1 MASDQR
7 GPTLL
12 ALSDG
17 SVFRG
22 RRLGAE
28 TDTVGLVVFNTSMT
42 GYEEM
47 LTDPSYGGQILV
59 PTYPLI
65 GNYGINLKDAESR
78 QIQVKGFVV
87 RDDCDAPS
95 HPYAELTIHEYLERN
110 DIPGISGVDT
120 RAITRRIRSTGVM
133 MGAIVQGDD
142 TDAANAALE
151 AAQWYGDQ
159 NWVEEVAT
167 KEEFEWRG
175 DGTTGTRPAEELI
188 IRSNR
193 AGVDYP
199 TDNTDRP
206 LRIAVIDF
214 GVKWNILRSMTAR
227 NCEVKV
233 FPADVTASEVKNF
246 NPDGIVLSPGPG
258 DPAVLDGPV
267 ETIRELS
274 DLTGDGSKSIPTL
287 GICLGH
293 QLVARALG
301 ADTFMLHFGHRGGNQ
316 PVQDLRTGRVYVTAH
331 NHGYAVDPDKLPK
344 RPGVK
349 VTHINL
355 NDNTVEGLADESHGI
370 MTIQFHSEASPGPHD
385 SEMIFDQFVAT
396 VKQRAAVGSTLVD
409 DHKLATNQ

>member
-1 MASDQR
+1 MPRSSR

-28 TDTVGLVVFNTSMT
+28 TGSVGLVVFNTSMT

-65 GNYGINLKDAESR
+65 GNYGINLKDAESK

-95 HPYAELTIHEYLERN
+95 HPHSEMTIHEYLEMN
-110 DIPGISGVDT
+110 SIPGVSGVDT
-120 RAITRRIRSTGVM
+120 RAITRRIRSAGVM
-133 MGAIVQGDD
+133 MGAIVPGDD
-142 TDAANAALE
+142 EAAATAALE

-159 NWVEEVAT
+159 NWVDEVAT
-167 KEEFEWRG
+167 EQEFDWHG
-175 DGTTGTRPAEELI
+175 DGNDGTRPAAELL
-188 IRSNR
+188 IRSQR
-193 AGVDYP
+193 AG
-199 TDNTDRP
+199 TITAENNRNRP

-214 GVKWNILRSMTAR
+214 GVKWNILRSMMAR
-227 NCEVKV
+227 NCQVKV
-233 FPADVTASEVKNF
+233 FPCDVDASEVKTF
-246 NPDGIVLSPGPG
+246 KPDGIVLSPGPG

-274 DLTGDGSKSIPTL
+274 DLDGDGTNSIPTL

-331 NHGYAVDPDKLPK
+331 NHGYAVDPDKLPD
-344 RPGVK
+344 RPGVS

-355 NDNTVEGLADESHGI
+355 NDNTVEGLADEPHGI

-385 SEMIFDQFVAT
+385 SEMIFDQFVASIR
-396 VKQRAAVGSTLVD
+396 QRS
-409 DHKLATNQ
+409 NSR

>member
-1 MASDQR
+1 MPSTSR

-28 TDTVGLVVFNTSMT
+28 SESVGLVVFNTSMT

-59 PTYPLI
+59 PTYPMI
-65 GNYGINLKDAESR
+65 GNYGINLKDAESK

-95 HPYAELTIHEYLERN
+95 HPHSEMTIHEYLEIN
-110 DIPGISGVDT
+110 GIPGVSGVDT
-120 RAITRRIRSTGVM
+120 RAITRRIRSAGVM
-133 MGAIVQGDD
+133 MGAIVPGEDHS
-142 TDAANAALE
+142 AATTVLA

-159 NWVEEVAT
+159 NWVDEVAT
-167 KEEFEWRG
+167 DKEFDWRG
-175 DGTTGTRPAEELI
+175 DGNDGTRPAEELL
-188 IRSNR
+188 IRSKR
-193 AGVDYP
+193 AGTVAP
-199 TDNTDRP
+199 DRKDSP

-214 GVKWNILRSMTAR
+214 GVKWNILRSMMAR
-227 NCEVKV
+227 NCQVKV
-233 FPADVTASEVKNF
+233 FPSDVSASQVRAF

-274 DLTGDGSKSIPTL
+274 DLDGDGCNSIPTL

-293 QLVARALG
+293 QIVARALG

-331 NHGYAVDPDKLPK
+331 NHGYAVDPDKLPD
-344 RPGVK
+344 RPGVN
-349 VTHINL
+349 VTHVNL
-355 NDNTVEGLADESHGI
+355 NDNTVEGLEDETHGI

-385 SEMIFDQFVAT
+385 SEMIFDQFVASIR
-396 VKQRAAVGSTLVD
+396 QRS
-409 DHKLATNQ
+409 NR

>member
-1 MASDQR
+1 MSSDTR
-7 GPTLL
+7 GPTQL
-12 ALSDG
+12 ALNDG

-28 TDTVGLVVFNTSMT
+28 AETVGLVVFNTSMT

-65 GNYGINLKDAESR
+65 GNYGINLRDAESK

-95 HPYAELTIHEYLERN
+95 HPHSEMTIHEYLEMN
-110 DIPGISGVDT
+110 GIPGVSGVDT
-120 RAITRRIRSTGVM
+120 RAITRRIRSAGVM
-133 MGAIVQGDD
+133 MGAIVPGDD
-142 TDAANAALE
+142 KATATAALE

-159 NWVEEVAT
+159 NWVDEVAT
-167 KEEFEWRG
+167 EQEFDWHG
-175 DGTTGTRPAEELI
+175 DGNDGTRSATELL
-188 IRSNR
+188 IRSRR
-193 AGVDYP
+193 AGTV
-199 TDNTDRP
+199 TAENSLDRP

-214 GVKWNILRSMTAR
+214 GVKWNILRSMMAR
-227 NCEVKV
+227 NCQVKV
-233 FPADVTASEVKNF
+233 FPSGANASEVKSF

-258 DPAVLDGPV
+258 DPAVLDTPV
-267 ETIRELS
+267 ETIRALS
-274 DLTGDGSKSIPTL
+274 DLDGDGTNSIPTL

-316 PVQDLRTGRVYVTAH
+316 PVQDVRTGRVYVTAH
-331 NHGYAVDPDKLPK
+331 NHGYAVDPDNLLD

-355 NDNTVEGLADESHGI
+355 NDNTVEGIADESHGI

-385 SEMIFDQFVAT
+385 SEMIFDQFVASIR
-396 VKQRAAVGSTLVD
+396 QRSTSR
-409 DHKLATNQ
+409 

>member
-1 MASDQR
+1 MSSEYR
-7 GPTLL
+7 GPALL
-12 ALSDG
+12 ALNDG

-22 RRLGAE
+22 RRLGAG
-28 TDTVGLVVFNTSMT
+28 TDNVGLVVFNTSMT

-78 QIQVKGFVV
+78 RIQVKGFVV

-95 HPYAELTIHEYLERN
+95 HPYAEMTIHDYLEAN
-110 DIPGISGVDT
+110 GIPGVSGVDT

-142 TDAANAALE
+142 VAAAQAALE

-167 KEEFEWRG
+167 KEEFEWHG
-175 DGTTGTRPAEELI
+175 DGTDGTRPADELMV
-188 IRSNR
+188 RSQR
-193 AGVDYP
+193 AGVATP
-199 TDNTDRP
+199 SDRVGRR

-214 GVKWNILRSMTAR
+214 GVKWNILRSMMAR
-227 NCEVKV
+227 DCQVKV
-233 FPADVTASEVKNF
+233 FPCDVTANEVRAF
-246 NPDGIVLSPGPG
+246 EPDGIVLSPGPG
-258 DPAVLDGPV
+258 DPAFLDGPV
-267 ETIRELS
+267 ETISDLS
-274 DLTGDGSKSIPTL
+274 DLSGDGSRATPTL

-316 PVQDLRTGRVYVTAH
+316 PVQDVRTGRVYVTAH
-331 NHGYAVDPDKLPK
+331 NHGYAVDPDKLPR

-355 NDNTVEGLADESHGI
+355 NDNTVEGLVDETRDL

-385 SEMIFDQFVAT
+385 SEMIFDEFIAI
-396 VKQRAAVGSTLVD
+396 VKQRASIE
-409 DHKLATNQ
+409 

>member
-1 MASDQR
+1 MSSETR

-22 RRLGAE
+22 RRLGAQ
-28 TDTVGLVVFNTSMT
+28 TDSVGLVVFNTSMT

-65 GNYGINLKDAESR
+65 GNYGINLKDAESKR
-78 QIQVKGFVV
+78 IQVKGFVV

-95 HPYAELTIHEYLERN
+95 HPYSEMTVHEYLEAN
-110 DIPGISGVDT
+110 GIAGVSGVDT

-142 TDAANAALE
+142 TAAANTVLK
-151 AAQWYGDQ
+151 AAQWYGDHD
-159 NWVEEVAT
+159 WVEEVAT
-167 KEEFEWRG
+167 EEEFDWNG

-188 IRSNR
+188 IRSQR
-193 AGVDYP
+193 AGVETEVNDR
-199 TDNTDRP
+199 NRP

-214 GVKWNILRSMTAR
+214 GVKWNILRSMMAR
-227 NCEVKV
+227 NCQVKV
-233 FPADVTASEVKNF
+233 FPCDVTASEVRSF

-267 ETIRELS
+267 ETIRDLS
-274 DLTGDGSKSIPTL
+274 DLNGDGAKSIPTF

-316 PVQDLRTGRVYVTAH
+316 PVQDVRTGRVYVTAH

-344 RPGVK
+344 RPGVR

-355 NDNTVEGLADESHGI
+355 NDNTVEGLADETHGI

-385 SEMIFDQFVAT
+385 SEMIFDEFVAA
-396 VKQRAAVGSTLVD
+396 VKQHFNS
-409 DHKLATNQ
+409 K

>member
-1 MASDQR
+1 MPSETR

-12 ALSDG
+12 VLSDG
-17 SVFRG
+17 SVFPG
-22 RRLGAE
+22 RSLGAK

-65 GNYGINLKDAESR
+65 GNYGINLKDAESKR
-78 QIQVKGFVV
+78 IQVKGFVV

-95 HPYAELTIHEYLERN
+95 HPHSEMTVHEYLETN
-110 DIPGISGVDT
+110 GIAGVSGVDT

-142 TDAANAALE
+142 AAAANSVLE
-151 AAQWYGDQ
+151 TAQWYGDQ
-159 NWVEEVAT
+159 DWVEEVT
-167 KEEFEWRG
+167 TEEEFDWNG
-175 DGTTGTRPAEELI
+175 DGTAGTRPAEELI
-188 IRSNR
+188 IRSER
-193 AGVDYP
+193 AGFDTEVD
-199 TDNTDRP
+199 DRGRP

-227 NCEVKV
+227 HCQVKV
-233 FPADVTASEVKNF
+233 FPCDATASEVRSF
-246 NPDGIVLSPGPG
+246 DPDGIVLSPGPG
-258 DPAVLDGPV
+258 DPAGLDGPV

-274 DLTGDGSKSIPTL
+274 DLNGDGSKSIPTL

-316 PVQDLRTGRVYVTAH
+316 PVRDVRTGRVYVTAH

-344 RPGVK
+344 RPGVQ

-355 NDNTVEGLADESHGI
+355 NDNTVEGLADETHGI

-385 SEMIFDQFVAT
+385 SEMIFDEFIAA
-396 VKQRAAVGSTLVD
+396 VKQRVNG
-409 DHKLATNQ
+409 K

>member
-1 MASDQR
+1 MSSETR
-7 GPTLL
+7 GPTLI

-22 RRLGAE
+22 RRLGAQ

-65 GNYGINLKDAESR
+65 GNYGINLKDAESKR
-78 QIQVKGFVV
+78 IQVKGFVV

-95 HPYAELTIHEYLERN
+95 HPYSEMTVHEYLETN
-110 DIPGISGVDT
+110 GIAGISGVDT

-142 TDAANAALE
+142 TAAANTVLG
-151 AAQWYGDQ
+151 AAQWYGDHD
-159 NWVEEVAT
+159 WVEEVAT
-167 KEEFEWRG
+167 EQEFDWNG

-188 IRSNR
+188 IRSQR
-193 AGVDYP
+193 SGVE
-199 TDNTDRP
+199 TEVNDRNWP

-214 GVKWNILRSMTAR
+214 GVKWNILRSMMAR
-227 NCEVKV
+227 NCQVKV
-233 FPADVTASEVKNF
+233 FPCDVTASEVRSF

-267 ETIRELS
+267 ETIRDLS
-274 DLTGDGSKSIPTL
+274 DLNGDGAKSIPTL

-316 PVQDLRTGRVYVTAH
+316 PVQDVRTGRVYVTAH

-344 RPGVK
+344 RPGVR

-355 NDNTVEGLADESHGI
+355 NDNTVEGLADETHGI

-385 SEMIFDQFVAT
+385 SEMIFDEFVAA
-396 VKQRAAVGSTLVD
+396 VKQRFNS
-409 DHKLATNQ
+409 K

>member
-1 MASDQR
+1 MASEVR

-28 TDTVGLVVFNTSMT
+28 TDDVGLVVFNTSMT

-78 QIQVKGFVV
+78 RIQVKGFAV

-95 HPYAELTIHEYLERN
+95 HPYAEMTIHEYLEAN
-110 DIPGISGVDT
+110 GIPGVSGVDT

-142 TDAANAALE
+142 VESANAALE

-159 NWVEEVAT
+159 DWVEEVAT
-167 KEEFEWRG
+167 KEEFEWHG
-175 DGTTGTRPAEELI
+175 DGTDGTRPADELI
-188 IRSNR
+188 VRSQR
-193 AGVDYP
+193 TGVVHPADGAEH
-199 TDNTDRP
+199 P

-214 GVKWNILRSMTAR
+214 GVKWNILRSMMAR
-227 NCEVKV
+227 NCQVKV
-233 FPADVTASEVKNF
+233 FPCDVTAAEVRAF
-246 NPDGIVLSPGPG
+246 EPDGIVLSPGPG
-258 DPAVLDGPV
+258 DPAMLDGPV
-267 ETIRELS
+267 ETIRDLS
-274 DLTGDGSKSIPTL
+274 DLSGDGSHAIPTL

-316 PVQDLRTGRVYVTAH
+316 PVQDVRTGRVYVTAH
-331 NHGYAVDPDKLPK
+331 NHGYAVDPDKLPR

-355 NDNTVEGLADESHGI
+355 NDNTVEGLVDETRDV

-385 SEMIFDQFVAT
+385 SEMVFDEFIAT
-396 VKQRAAVGSTLVD
+396 VKQRTSTE
-409 DHKLATNQ
+409 

>member
-1 MASDQR
+1 MGRLMSSESR
-7 GPTLL
+7 GPALL
-12 ALSDG
+12 ALNDG

-22 RRLGAE
+22 RRLGANS
-28 TDTVGLVVFNTSMT
+28 DDVGLVVFNTSMT

-65 GNYGINLKDAESR
+65 GNYGINLQDAESLR
-78 QIQVKGFVV
+78 IQVKGFVV

-95 HPYAELTIHEYLERN
+95 HPYAEMPIHEYLEAN
-110 DIPGISGVDT
+110 GIPGVSGVDT

-142 TDAANAALE
+142 AAAANEALK

-159 NWVEEVAT
+159 DWVEEVAT
-167 KEEFEWRG
+167 KEEFEWHG
-175 DGTTGTRPAEELI
+175 DGTDGTRPADELI
-188 IRSNR
+188 VRSNR
-193 AGVDYP
+193 AGVP
-199 TDNTDRP
+199 NVADNTKRP

-214 GVKWNILRSMTAR
+214 GVKWNILRSMKAR
-227 NCEVKV
+227 NCQVKV
-233 FPADVTASEVKNF
+233 FPSDVKAREVQAF
-246 NPDGIVLSPGPG
+246 DPDGVVLSPGPG

-267 ETIRELS
+267 ETIRDLS
-274 DLTGDGSKSIPTL
+274 DISGDGTRSIPTL

-331 NHGYAVDPDKLPK
+331 NHGYAVDPDKLPR

-355 NDNTVEGLADESHGI
+355 NDNTVEGLVDETRDL

-385 SEMIFDQFVAT
+385 SEMIFDEFIAS
-396 VKQRAAVGSTLVD
+396 VKRRASIE
-409 DHKLATNQ
+409 

>member
-1 MASDQR
+1 MSSSSR

-28 TDTVGLVVFNTSMT
+28 AESVGLVVFNTSMT

-65 GNYGINLKDAESR
+65 GNYGINLKDAQSK

-95 HPYAELTIHEYLERN
+95 HPHSEMTIHEYLEMN
-110 DIPGISGVDT
+110 GIPGVSGVDT
-120 RAITRRIRSTGVM
+120 RAITRRIRSVGVM
-133 MGAIVQGDD
+133 MGAIVPGDD
-142 TDAANAALE
+142 EKAATAVLE

-167 KEEFEWRG
+167 EEEFEWHG
-175 DGTTGTRPAEELI
+175 DGADGTRPSAELL
-188 IRSNR
+188 IRSQR
-193 AGVDYP
+193 AGTVMADD
-199 TDNTDRP
+199 TRDRP

-214 GVKWNILRSMTAR
+214 GVKWNILRNMMAR
-227 NCEVKV
+227 NCDVKV
-233 FPADVTASEVKNF
+233 FPCDVTASEVKAF

-258 DPAVLDGPV
+258 DPAVLDIPV

-274 DLTGDGSKSIPTL
+274 DLDGDGRNSIPTL

-316 PVQDLRTGRVYVTAH
+316 PVQDLRTGRVYVTAQ
-331 NHGYAVDPDKLPK
+331 NHGYAVDPDKLPD
-344 RPGVK
+344 RTGVR

-355 NDNTVEGLADESHGI
+355 NDNTVAGLEDQPHGI
-370 MTIQFHSEASPGPHD
+370 MTIQFHPEASPGPHD
-385 SEMIFDQFVAT
+385 SEMIFDQFVASI
-396 VKQRAAVGSTLVD
+396 KQRFSRR
-409 DHKLATNQ
+409 

>member
-1 MASDQR
+1 MSSETR

-22 RRLGAE
+22 RRLGAQ
-28 TDTVGLVVFNTSMT
+28 TDSVGLVVFNTSMT

-65 GNYGINLKDAESR
+65 GNYGINLKDAESKR
-78 QIQVKGFVV
+78 IQVKGFVV

-95 HPYAELTIHEYLERN
+95 HPYAEMTVHEYLETN
-110 DIPGISGVDT
+110 GIAGISGVDT

-142 TDAANAALE
+142 TAAANTVLK
-151 AAQWYGDQ
+151 AAQWYGDHD
-159 NWVEEVAT
+159 WVEEVAT
-167 KEEFEWRG
+167 EEEFDWNG

-188 IRSNR
+188 IRSQR
-193 AGVDYP
+193 AGVE
-199 TDNTDRP
+199 TEVNDRNRS

-214 GVKWNILRSMTAR
+214 GVKWNILRSMMAR
-227 NCEVKV
+227 NCQVKV
-233 FPADVTASEVKNF
+233 FPCDVTASEVRSF

-267 ETIRELS
+267 ETIRDLS
-274 DLTGDGSKSIPTL
+274 DLNGDGAKSIPTL

-316 PVQDLRTGRVYVTAH
+316 PVQDVRTGRVYVTAH
-331 NHGYAVDPDKLPK
+331 NHGYAVDPDRLPK
-344 RPGVK
+344 RPGVR

-355 NDNTVEGLADESHGI
+355 NDNTVEGLADETHNI

-385 SEMIFDQFVAT
+385 SEMIFDEFVAA
-396 VKQRAAVGSTLVD
+396 VKQRVNS
-409 DHKLATNQ
+409 K

>member
-1 MASDQR
+1 MSSDMR

-22 RRLGAE
+22 RRLGAVA
-28 TDTVGLVVFNTSMT
+28 DSVGLVVFNTSMT

-65 GNYGINLKDAESR
+65 GNYGISLKDAESK

-95 HPYAELTIHEYLERN
+95 HPHSEMTVHQYLEMN
-110 DIPGISGVDT
+110 GVPGVSGVDT
-120 RAITRRIRSTGVM
+120 RAITRRIRSAGVM

-142 TDAANAALE
+142 AELATAALE

-159 NWVEEVAT
+159 DWVGEVAT
-167 KEEFEWRG
+167 KEVFDWHG
-175 DGTTGTRPAEELI
+175 DGTDGTRPAEELI
-188 IRSNR
+188 IRSHR
-193 AGVDYP
+193 AGAVK
-199 TDNTDRP
+199 NSGVLNRP

-214 GVKWNILRSMTAR
+214 GVKWNILRSMKAR
-227 NCEVKV
+227 NCHVKV
-233 FPADVTASEVKNF
+233 FPCDASASEVKAF
-246 NPDGIVLSPGPG
+246 DPDGIVLSPGPG

-274 DLTGDGSKSIPTL
+274 DLYGDGTNSIPTL

-316 PVQDLRTGRVYVTAH
+316 PVQDVRTGRVYITAH
-331 NHGYAVDPDKLPK
+331 NHGYAVDPDKLPD
-344 RPGVK
+344 RPGVR
-349 VTHINL
+349 VTHVNL
-355 NDNTVEGLADESHGI
+355 NDNTVEGIADETHLI

-385 SEMIFDQFVAT
+385 SEMIFDEFI
-396 VKQRAAVGSTLVD
+396 AAVNQRV
-409 DHKLATNQ
+409 TNQ

>member
-1 MASDQR
+1 MSSEMR
-7 GPTLL
+7 GPALLTLN
-12 ALSDG
+12 DG

-22 RRLGAE
+22 RRLGAAV
-28 TDTVGLVVFNTSMT
+28 DSVGLVVFNTSMT

-65 GNYGINLKDAESR
+65 GNYGINLKDAESK

-95 HPYAELTIHEYLERN
+95 HPHAEMTVHEYLEAN
-110 DIPGISGVDT
+110 GIPGVSGVDT

-133 MGAIVQGDD
+133 MGAIVQGDNPD
-142 TDAANAALE
+142 TATAALDAAA
-151 AAQWYGDQ
+151 WYGDQ
-159 NWVEEVAT
+159 DWVEEVAT
-167 KEEFEWRG
+167 KEEFEWHG
-175 DGTTGTRPAEELI
+175 DGTDGTRPAEELI
-188 IRSNR
+188 IRSDR
-193 AGVDYP
+193 AGIDHP
-199 TDNTDRP
+199 AETTDRP

-214 GVKWNILRSMTAR
+214 GVKWNILRSMMAR
-227 NCEVKV
+227 NCQVKV
-233 FPADVTASEVKNF
+233 FPCDVSAPEVRAFK
-246 NPDGIVLSPGPG
+246 PDGIVLSPGPG

-267 ETIRELS
+267 ETISQLS
-274 DLTGDGSKSIPTL
+274 DLTGDGSQSIPTL

-316 PVQDLRTGRVYVTAH
+316 PVQDVRTGRVYVTAH

-355 NDNTVEGLADESHGI
+355 NDNTVEGLADETHGI

-385 SEMIFDQFVAT
+385 SEMIFDQFINEVKQHAT
-396 VKQRAAVGSTLVD
+396 VGATLVVD
-409 DHKLATNQ
+409 Q

>member
-1 MASDQR
+1 MSSETR
-7 GPTLL
+7 GPTLI

-22 RRLGAE
+22 RRLGAQ

-65 GNYGINLKDAESR
+65 GNYGINLKDAESK

-95 HPYAELTIHEYLERN
+95 HPYSEMTVHEYLEAN
-110 DIPGISGVDT
+110 GIAGVSGVDT

-142 TDAANAALE
+142 AAAANSVLE
-151 AAQWYGDQ
+151 AAQWYGDHD
-159 NWVEEVAT
+159 WVEEVAT
-167 KEEFEWRG
+167 EEEFDWNG

-188 IRSNR
+188 IRSRR
-193 AGVDYP
+193 AGVENEVNDR
-199 TDNTDRP
+199 NRP

-214 GVKWNILRSMTAR
+214 GVKWNILRSMMAR
-227 NCEVKV
+227 NCQVKV
-233 FPADVTASEVKNF
+233 FPCDVTASEVRSF

-267 ETIRELS
+267 ETIRDLS
-274 DLTGDGSKSIPTL
+274 DLNGDGAKSIPTL

-316 PVQDLRTGRVYVTAH
+316 PVQDVRTGRVYVTAH
-331 NHGYAVDPDKLPK
+331 NHGYAVDPDKLPD
-344 RPGVK
+344 RPGVN

-355 NDNTVEGLADESHGI
+355 NDNTVEGLADETHGI

-385 SEMIFDQFVAT
+385 SEMIFDEFVAA
-396 VKQRAAVGSTLVD
+396 VKQRVNS
-409 DHKLATNQ
+409 K

>member
-1 MASDQR
+1 MSSETR

-22 RRLGAE
+22 RRLGAQ
-28 TDTVGLVVFNTSMT
+28 TDSVGLVVFNTSMT

-65 GNYGINLKDAESR
+65 GNYGINLKDAESKR
-78 QIQVKGFVV
+78 IQVKGFVV

-95 HPYAELTIHEYLERN
+95 HPYSEMTVHEYLEAN
-110 DIPGISGVDT
+110 GIAGISGVDT

-142 TDAANAALE
+142 AAAANSVLE
-151 AAQWYGDQ
+151 AAQWYGDHD
-159 NWVEEVAT
+159 WVEEVAT
-167 KEEFEWRG
+167 EEEFDWNG

-188 IRSNR
+188 IRSQR
-193 AGVDYP
+193 AGVETEVNDR
-199 TDNTDRP
+199 NRP

-214 GVKWNILRSMTAR
+214 GVKWNILRSMMAR
-227 NCEVKV
+227 NCQVKV
-233 FPADVTASEVKNF
+233 FPCEVAASEVRNF
-246 NPDGIVLSPGPG
+246 DPDGIVLSPGPG

-274 DLTGDGSKSIPTL
+274 DLNGDGSRSIPTL

-316 PVQDLRTGRVYVTAH
+316 PVQDVRTGRVYVTAH
-331 NHGYAVDPDKLPK
+331 NHGYAVDPDRLPK
-344 RPGVK
+344 RPGVR

-355 NDNTVEGLADESHGI
+355 NDNTVEGLADETHGI

-385 SEMIFDQFVAT
+385 SEMIFDEFVAA
-396 VKQRAAVGSTLVD
+396 VKQRV
-409 DHKLATNQ
+409 NNN

>member
-1 MASDQR
+1 MSSDSR
-7 GPTLL
+7 GTALL

-28 TDTVGLVVFNTSMT
+28 EESVGLVVFNTSMT

-65 GNYGINLKDAESR
+65 GNYGINLRDAESK

-95 HPYAELTIHEYLERN
+95 HPHSEMTVHEYLERN
-110 DIPGISGVDT
+110 GIPGVSGVDT
-120 RAITRRIRSTGVM
+120 RAVTRRIRSAGVM
-133 MGAIVQGDD
+133 MGVIVQGDNAELA
-142 TDAANAALE
+142 TAALE

-159 NWVEEVAT
+159 NWVDEVAT
-167 KEEFEWRG
+167 KEEFEWHG
-175 DGTTGTRPAEELI
+175 DGTDGTRPAEELM
-188 IRSNR
+188 IRSR
-193 AGVDYP
+193 REGVAENINS
-199 TDNTDRP
+199 TDGP

-214 GVKWNILRSMTAR
+214 GVKWNILRSMKAR
-227 NCEVKV
+227 NCQVKV
-233 FPADVTASEVKNF
+233 FSCDVSASEVKAF
-246 NPDGIVLSPGPG
+246 DPDGIVLSPGPG

-267 ETIRELS
+267 ETIRDLS
-274 DLTGDGSKSIPTL
+274 DLDGDGTNSIPTL

-316 PVQDLRTGRVYVTAH
+316 PVQDVRTGRVYVTAH
-331 NHGYAVDPDKLPK
+331 NHGYAVDPNKLPD
-344 RPGVK
+344 RPGVR

-355 NDNTVEGLADESHGI
+355 NDNTVEGLADETHRI

-385 SEMIFDQFVAT
+385 SEKIFDEFIAAVS
-396 VKQRAAVGSTLVD
+396 QRAIND
-409 DHKLATNQ
+409 